1 MVSSEPLLEIGSVRK
16 AHGLR
21 GDVIVRLV
29 TNRLERLAPRSV
41 LETDGGPLTVA
52 ASRSYQGD
60 HLVRFEGVGDRSQAE
75 ALRGVVLRAAA
86 IDDADELWVH
96 QVIGC
101 LVVDQA
107 GVERGRV
114 TSVLA
119 NPASD
124 LLVLESGALVPMN
137 FVERAEAGRVVVDVP
152 DGLFELGT

>member
-52 ASRSYQGD
+52 ASRPYQGD

-86 IDDADELWVH
+86 IDDADELWIH